1 MCRTDFEVLVMGA
14 SKTESAGQNE
24 HQLEEPYRESHLRS
38 LLKATSWRVLAT
50 LTTTIIAYFITGE
63 VETALTIG
71 GIEFVLKFVIYY
83 LHERAWQ
90 LVPRGG
96 IRRLIDQSVPLLK

>member
-1 MCRTDFEVLVMGA
+1 MGA
-14 SKTESAGQNE
+14 PGDQAMNVKKD
-24 HQLEEPYRESHLRS
+24 EPYKESHLRS

-50 LTTTIIAYFITGE
+50 LTTTIIAYLITGE

-71 GIEFVLKFVIYY
+71 SIEFVFKFMIYY
-83 LHERAWQ
+83 FHERAWQ

-96 IRRLIDQSVPLLK
+96 IRRLVVRFFPALKNWGT

>member
-1 MCRTDFEVLVMGA
+1 M
-14 SKTESAGQNE
+14 KTE
-24 HQLEEPYRESHLRS
+24 EPIYRESHYRS

-50 LTTTIIAYFITGE
+50 LTTTLIAYFITGE
-63 VETALTIG
+63 VATALTIG
-71 GIEFVLKFVIYY
+71 SIEFVLKFLIYY

-96 IRRLIDQSVPLLK
+96 IRQLVYRLFPRLRNLNI

>member
-1 MCRTDFEVLVMGA
+1 MSA
-14 SKTESAGQNE
+14 STTEGAGQNKRRI
-24 HQLEEPYRESHLRS
+24 EEPYKESHLQS

-90 LVPRGG
+90 LVLRGG
-96 IRRLIDQSVPLLK
+96 IRRLIYRMIPSLK

>member
-1 MCRTDFEVLVMGA
+1 MSAAT
-14 SKTESAGQNE
+14 TEDSGQNE
-24 HQLEEPYRESHLRS
+24 LQIEEPYKESHLRS

-50 LTTTIIAYFITGE
+50 LTTTIIAYFITGQ

-96 IRRLIDQSVPLLK
+96 IRKLIYRVLPSLK

>member
-1 MCRTDFEVLVMGA
+1 MSA
-14 SKTESAGQNE
+14 STTEGAGQNKRRI
-24 HQLEEPYRESHLRS
+24 EEPYKESHLRS

-96 IRRLIDQSVPLLK
+96 IRGLIYRVIPSLK

>member
-1 MCRTDFEVLVMGA
+1 MSAAT
-14 SKTESAGQNE
+14 TEDSGQNE
-24 HQLEEPYRESHLRS
+24 LQIEEPYKESHLRS

-50 LTTTIIAYFITGE
+50 LTTTIIAYFITGQ

-96 IRRLIDQSVPLLK
+96 IRGLIYRVIPSLK

>member
-1 MCRTDFEVLVMGA
+1 MQT
-14 SKTESAGQNE
+14 
-24 HQLEEPYRESHLRS
+24 EEPVYRESHYRS

-50 LTTTIIAYFITGE
+50 LTTTIIAFFITGE
-63 VETALTIG
+63 VATALTIG
-71 GIEFVLKFVIYY
+71 SIEFVLKFLIYY

-96 IRRLIDQSVPLLK
+96 IRKLVYRLFPALRRWNV

>member
-1 MCRTDFEVLVMGA
+1 
-14 SKTESAGQNE
+14 
-24 HQLEEPYRESHLRS
+24 
-38 LLKATSWRVLAT
+38 LKATSWRVLAT

-71 GIEFVLKFVIYY
+71 GIEFVLKFIIYY

-96 IRRLIDQSVPLLK
+96 IRILIYRMIPSLK